1 MSTLTTITMP
11 FTEAVNAFNA
21 LLPHA
26 PKSDDIHKVIC
37 GVHWAAD
44 GTLLATDRYTV
55 GRYKPERAEFGGDE
69 FQGATLPYDAV
80 KWVAAV
86 RPAKLSMGARM
97 APTYSLR
104 FGFDSSA
111 QIVRIELGYGS
122 SDHGLLNVE
131 ASAVFET
138 IDHTDYRGYPN
149 VARLFPDES
158 TQFGVNGPLNLKADF
173 LARIGTAVKWL
184 DDRTLNGCARFQFIL
199 TDNERKPGP
208 VYVQVGDRF
217 DALVQPNLLL
227 R

>member
-11 FTEAVNAFNA
+11 FTEALNAFNA

-26 PKSDDIHKVIC
+26 PKADTNPVIN

-55 GRYKPERAEFGGDE
+55 GRYKAERAEFDGED
-69 FQGATLPYDAV
+69 FQGATMPHEAV
-80 KWVAAV
+80 KWVAAM
-86 RPAKLSMGARM
+86 RPAKLSMGARV
-97 APTYSLR
+97 ADQYRLR
-104 FGFDSSA
+104 FTFDSAS
-111 QIVRIELGYGS
+111 QDVRIELGWG
-122 SDHGLLNVE
+122 DGFVTAE
-131 ASAVFET
+131 ASVRFGT
-138 IDHTDYRGYPN
+138 IDHTDHRGYPN
-149 VARLFPDES
+149 MALLFPDES
-158 TQFGVNGPLNLKADF
+158 TKFGVNGPLNLKADF

-199 TDNERKPGP
+199 TDNERKPGL
-208 VYVQVGDRF
+208 VYIQVGDRF

>member
-1 MSTLTTITMP
+1 MTTLTTITMP

-21 LLPHA
+21 LLPHT
-26 PKSDDIHKVIC
+26 PKSDDNNRVIC

-55 GRYKPERAEFGGDE
+55 GRYRPEHAEYGGDE
-69 FQGATLPYDAV
+69 FQGATMPYDAV
-80 KWVAAV
+80 KWVAAM
-86 RPAKLSMGARM
+86 RPAKLSMGARE
-97 APTYSLR
+97 AVRYVLR
-104 FGFDSSA
+104 FTFDSGA
-111 QIVRIELGYGS
+111 QSVRIELGYGDDFVTAEMS
-122 SDHGLLNVE
+122 VAFG
-131 ASAVFET
+131 T
-138 IDHTDYRGYPN
+138 IDHTNHRGYPN

-158 TQFGVNGPLNLKADF
+158 TEFGYLGILNLRTAF
-173 LARIGTAVKWL
+173 LVRIDTAVKWL

-208 VYVQVGDRF
+208 VYVQVGNRF

>member
-1 MSTLTTITMP
+1 M
-11 FTEAVNAFNA
+11 NAFNA

-26 PKSDDIHKVIC
+26 PKADTNPVIN
-37 GVHWAAD
+37 GAHWAAD

-55 GRYKPERAEFGGDE
+55 GRYRPEHVQYGGDE
-69 FQGATLPYDAV
+69 FQGATMPYDAV
-80 KWVAAV
+80 KFVAAM

-97 APTYSLR
+97 APMYSLR
-104 FGFDSSA
+104 FTFDSSA
-111 QIVRIELGYGS
+111 QNVRIELGYV
-122 SDHGLLNVE
+122 DDFATVE
-131 ASAVFET
+131 MSAVFGT

-158 TQFGVNGPLNLKADF
+158 TEFGVNGPLNLKASFID
-173 LARIGTAVKWL
+173 RISTAVKWL
-184 DDRTLNGCARFQFIL
+184 DDRTLNGCARWQF
-199 TDNERKPGP
+199 TKSRHDGKPGP

>member
-26 PKSDDIHKVIC
+26 PKDDVNPVIN
-37 GVHWAAD
+37 GAHWAAD
-44 GTLLATDRYTV
+44 NTLLATDRYTV
-55 GRYKPERAEFGGDE
+55 GRYRPEHAEYSGDE

-80 KWVAAV
+80 KWVAAM
-86 RPAKLSMGARM
+86 RPAKLSMGARE
-97 APTYSLR
+97 AIRYVVR
-104 FGFDSSA
+104 FTFDSDRQHVRVDVGWSDVFQVAEMSA
-111 QIVRIELGYGS
+111 RFELVPG
-122 SDHGLLNVE
+122 N
-131 ASAVFET
+131 
-138 IDHTDYRGYPN
+138 YPP

-158 TQFGVNGPLNLKADF
+158 TQFGVNGPLNLKAEF

>member
-26 PKSDDIHKVIC
+26 PKADVSPVIN
-37 GVHWAAD
+37 GVYWAAD
-44 GTLLATDRYTV
+44 NMLLATDRYTV
-55 GRYKPERAEFGGDE
+55 GRYRPEHAQYGGDE
-69 FQGATLPYDAV
+69 FQGAILPYDAV
-80 KWVAAV
+80 KWVAAM
-86 RPAKLSMGARM
+86 RPAKLSMGARE
-97 APTYSLR
+97 AIHYWLR
-104 FGFDSSA
+104 FTFDSSA
-111 QIVRIELGYGS
+111 QMVRVDLVWGDS
-122 SDHGLLNVE
+122 HGPLAVE
-131 ASAVFET
+131 ASAAFTLVP
-138 IDHTDYRGYPN
+138 GNYPP

-158 TQFGVNGPLNLKADF
+158 TQFGVNGPLNLRADF

-208 VYVQVGDRF
+208 VYVQVGERF

>member
-1 MSTLTTITMP
+1 MSTLTTITVP

-26 PKSDDIHKVIC
+26 PKSDVNPVIN

-55 GRYKPERAEFGGDE
+55 GRYKPEFVQYAGDE

-80 KWVAAV
+80 KWVAAM
-86 RPAKLSMGARM
+86 RPAKLSLGARE
-97 APTYSLR
+97 ARNYWLR
-104 FGFDSSA
+104 FTFDSSG
-111 QIVRIELGYGS
+111 QDVRIDLGWGES
-122 SDHGLLNVE
+122 FQTSE
-131 ASAVFET
+131 ASVRFALVP
-138 IDHTDYRGYPN
+138 GNYPP

-184 DDRTLNGCARFQFIL
+184 DDRTLNGCARFQFMKAPY
-199 TDNERKPGP
+199 DGKPGP